1 MLTQLAAFVIRF
13 RWWVIGGWALVFLL
27 SIPFAPRV
35 TSALKHGFGEIDT
48 ESRIALRTAAEQI
61 GITESS
67 VTLVF
72 SSDSLDVDDP
82 AYAEAVERAI
92 APLRQIPEVARV
104 VTFYTVPGDTFIA
117 DDRRTTYAF
126 VELDATVNE
135 AVDLVEPI
143 RDGLGDTCLREQD
156 APCLDVWVTGGIA
169 LFADLSVYSERDLQ
183 RAELITIPLLAVLLL
198 IVFGSAVA
206 AGLPVAMG
214 LLSVVTTLALVFMVA
229 QVTDMSI
236 FVLNIASFLGL
247 GMAVDYSLLMVS
259 RFREELQRANRDVRP
274 ELADHDVRP
283 DPADQPPVIP
293 AHAGTREAASEAI
306 HHDVRPELVEG
317 RPTEPVSTVAS
328 AVTTTMQTSGKAI
341 VFSAG
346 TSVIALSGLLFF
358 DFMMLRS
365 LGVGGMTVILFS
377 MLIALTLL
385 PALFA
390 VLGHRVD
397 RLSIWRRRTARG
409 GFWFTLS
416 QWVMRHPIAVIVP
429 TTAFLV
435 LLGLPFLSVNLGSSW
450 ASLPEEA
457 ESRQGQDLVNE
468 RFGPGELSQVIL
480 VETSPVSTFSPENIA
495 ANLEFIERMESDPR
509 VVRVD
514 SVFAAVPR
522 VAWEQIQ
529 QAGSGFNP
537 ASMTSFGS
545 EDVQAAFN
553 ELVSDD
559 LRTQM
564 IRVVPRH
571 SPTSNETKALVS
583 DIRSNPP
590 RGDMTVRLT
599 GVTADIENTVDSM
612 YSDFPRVIVY
622 VVIVTYVALLLLF
635 RSVLLPLK
643 AVTLNALSVLASFGA
658 LVFVFQQGNFEGLLG
673 FTAEGFTEATVP
685 ILVFAVVFGLSMD
698 YEVFLLSRVKEEYE
712 RTGNNTRAVAIGME
726 RSGRIITSA
735 AAILILVSAGF
746 ATGDIL
752 IIKALG
758 LGTAIAV
765 LVDSTIVRALLVPA
779 LMRVMS
785 HLNWWAPH
793 WLRASQPSDPNSRTA

>member
-1 MLTQLAAFVIRF
+1 MLTRLAAFVIRF
-13 RWWVIGGWALVFLL
+13 RWWVIGGWVLVFLV
-27 SIPFAPRV
+27 SAAFAPRV
-35 TSALKHGFGEIDT
+35 TSQLKHGFGDLDT
-48 ESRIALRTAAEQI
+48 ESRAALRLMTEEL
-61 GITESS
+61 GFTESS

-82 AYAEAVERAI
+82 AYAEQMERAI
-92 APLRQIPEVARV
+92 APLRQMPEVVRV
-104 VTFYTVPGDTFIA
+104 VTHYTVPGDTFVSE
-117 DDRRTTYAF
+117 DRRTTYAF
-126 VELDATVNE
+126 VELDASLDE

-143 RDGLGDTCLREQD
+143 RDSLGETE
-156 APCLDVWVTGGIA
+156 LDVWVSGGIA
-169 LFADLSVYSERDLQ
+169 LFADLSIYSERDLQ
-183 RAELITIPLLAVLLL
+183 RAELITIPLLAILLL
-198 IVFGSAVA
+198 IVFGSVVA

-214 LLSVVTTLALVFMVA
+214 ALSVVTTLALVFLVA
-229 QVTDMSI
+229 QATDMSI

-259 RFREELQRANRDVRP
+259 RFREELQRAGNAVRP
-274 ELADHDVRP
+274 R
-283 DPADQPPVIP
+283 IKSG
-293 AHAGTREAASEAI
+293 AGSE
-306 HHDVRPELVEG
+306 PVEG
-317 RPTEPVSTVAS
+317 QSSEPGSTVAS
-328 AVTTTMQTSGKAI
+328 AVTTTIETSGKAI

-358 DFMMLRS
+358 DMMMMRS
-365 LGVGGMTVILFS
+365 LGVGGITVILFS

-385 PALFA
+385 PALFT

-397 RLSIWRRRTARG
+397 RLSIWRRRTVRG
-409 GFWFTLS
+409 GFWFNLS

-435 LLGLPFLSVNLGSSW
+435 LLGLPFLNVNLGSPW
-450 ASLPEEA
+450 ASILPEEA
-457 ESRQGQDLVNE
+457 ESRQGQELVNE
-468 RFGPGELSQVIL
+468 RFGPGELAQVIL
-480 VETSPVSTFSPENIA
+480 VESSPTSTLSPQNIA
-495 ANLEFIERMESDPR
+495 ANIEFVERMENDPR

-514 SVFAAVPR
+514 SIYGTGLPVVGTSPAASD
-522 VAWEQIQ
+522 E
-529 QAGSGFNP
+529 
-537 ASMTSFGS
+537 TL
-545 EDVQAAFN
+545 AAFN

-559 LRTQM
+559 LRTQT
-564 IRVVPRH
+564 IRIVPVH
-571 SPTSNETKALVS
+571 APTADETKALVS

-590 RGDMTVRLT
+590 GGDMTVLVT
-599 GVTADIENTVDSM
+599 GITADQLDNVDSM

-643 AVTLNALSVLASFGA
+643 AVVLNALSILASFGA
-658 LVFVFQQGNFEGLLG
+658 LVFVFQQGNFERVLG
-673 FTAEGFTEATVP
+673 FTADGTTEATVP
-685 ILVFAVVFGLSMD
+685 ILVFSVVFGLSMD

-712 RTGNNTRAVAIGME
+712 RTGDNTRAVAVGME

-735 AAILILVSAGF
+735 AAILIVVSAGF

-752 IIKALG
+752 IIKMLG

-785 HLNWWAPH
+785 RLNWWAPR
-793 WLRASQPSDPNSRTA
+793 WMRASPRTGAA

>member
-13 RWWVIGGWALVFLL
+13 RWWVIGGWTLVFLL

-126 VELDATVNE
+126 VEIDATVNE

-143 RDGLGDTCLREQD
+143 RDGLGDTCLQVQGAR
-156 APCLDVWVTGGIA
+156 CLDVWVTGGIA

-183 RAELITIPLLAVLLL
+183 RAELITIPLLAILLL

-293 AHAGTREAASEAI
+293 AHAGTREAAGEAI

-514 SVFAAVPR
+514 SVFAAIGDQPLPI
-522 VAWEQIQ
+522 ATPLTPL
-529 QAGSGFNP
+529 SSSLTP
-537 ASMTSFGS
+537 P
-545 EDVQAAFN
+545 DVQAAFN

-590 RGDMTVRLT
+590 GGDMTVRLT

-793 WLRASQPSDPNSRTA
+793 WLRPSQPSDPNSRTA

>member
-1 MLTQLAAFVIRF
+1 MDRAWPLAHLTSVTVGDEAGGVLTRLAAFVIRF
-13 RWWVIGGWALVFLL
+13 RWWVIGGWAIVFLV
-27 SIPFAPRV
+27 SVPFAPRV
-35 TSALKHGFGEIDT
+35 ASQLKHGFGELDT
-48 ESRIALRTAAEQI
+48 ESRAALSLMAEEI
-61 GITESS
+61 GFTESS

-72 SSDSLDVDDP
+72 SSETLDVDDP
-82 AYAEAVERAI
+82 AYAEAMEQAV
-92 APLRQIPEVARV
+92 APLRQLPEVVSV
-104 VTFYTVPGDTFIA
+104 VTFYTLAPYPDTGAPDNTLVA

-126 VELDATVNE
+126 VELDASVDE

-143 RDGLGDTCLREQD
+143 RSRLGDTE
-156 APCLDVWVTGGIA
+156 LDVWVTGGIA
-169 LFADLSVYSERDLQ
+169 LFADLSTYSERDLQ
-183 RAELITIPLLAVLLL
+183 RAELITIPLLAILLL
-198 IVFGSAVA
+198 LVFGSVVA

-214 LLSVVTTLALVFMVA
+214 ALSVVTTLALVFVVA
-229 QVTDMSI
+229 QATDMSI

-259 RFREELQRANRDVRP
+259 RFREELQRAD
-274 ELADHDVRP
+274 
-283 DPADQPPVIP
+283 
-293 AHAGTREAASEAI
+293 
-306 HHDVRPELVEG
+306 
-317 RPTEPVSTVAS
+317 TVAT
-328 AVTTTMQTSGKAI
+328 AVTTTIETSGKAI

-358 DFMMLRS
+358 DMMVMRS
-365 LGVGGMTVILFS
+365 LGVGGITVILFS

-385 PALFA
+385 PALFT

-416 QWVMRHPIAVIVP
+416 QWVMRHPIAVIIP

-435 LLGLPFLSVNLGSSW
+435 LLGLPFLNVNLGSPW
-450 ASLPEEA
+450 ASILPEEA
-457 ESRQGQDLVNE
+457 ESRQGQDLVTE

-480 VETSPVSTFSPENIA
+480 VESSPTSTLSPENIA
-495 ANLEFIERMESDPR
+495 ANLEFVERMVNDPR

-514 SVFAAVPR
+514 SIFGAEPHTT
-522 VAWEQIQ
+522 WEQMQ
-529 QAGSGFNP
+529 QGAGLKPDPTAP
-537 ASMTSFGS
+537 AVSD
-545 EDVQAAFN
+545 DVLAAFN

-564 IRVVPRH
+564 VRIVPRH
-571 SPTSNETKALVS
+571 SPTADETKALVS

-590 RGDMTVRLT
+590 GGDMTVLVT
-599 GVTADIENTVDSM
+599 GITADQLDNVDSM
-612 YSDFPRVIVY
+612 YSDFPRMIVY

-635 RSVLLPLK
+635 RSVILPLK
-643 AVTLNALSVLASFGA
+643 AVALNALSILASFGA
-658 LVFVFQQGNFEGLLG
+658 LVFVFQQGNFQGLLG
-673 FTAEGFTEATVP
+673 FTADGTTEATVP
-685 ILVFAVVFGLSMD
+685 ILVFSIVFGLSMD

-712 RTGNNTRAVAIGME
+712 RTGDNTRAVAVGME

-735 AAILILVSAGF
+735 AAILIVVSAGF

-785 HLNWWAPH
+785 RLNWWAPR
-793 WLRASQPSDPNSRTA
+793 WMRPTQKKLYEPGR

>member
-1 MLTQLAAFVIRF
+1 MLTRLAVFVIRF
-13 RWWVIGGWALVFLL
+13 RWWVIGGWVVVFLV
-27 SIPFAPRV
+27 SVPFAPRV
-35 TSALKHGFGEIDT
+35 TSQLKHGFGDLDT
-48 ESRIALRTAAEQI
+48 ESRAALSLVGEELDF
-61 GITESS
+61 TESS

-82 AYAEAVERAI
+82 AYAEEVERAV
-92 APLRQIPEVARV
+92 APLRQLPEVVRI
-104 VTFYTVPGDTFIA
+104 VTYYTVPGNTFVA

-126 VELDATVNE
+126 VELDASVDE

-143 RDGLGDTCLREQD
+143 RSGLGETE
-156 APCLDVWVTGGIA
+156 LDVWVTGGIA
-169 LFADLSVYSERDLQ
+169 LFADLGTYSERDLQ
-183 RAELITIPLLAVLLL
+183 RAELITIPLLAILLL
-198 IVFGSAVA
+198 LVFGSVVA

-214 LLSVVTTLALVFMVA
+214 ALSVVTTLALVFVVA
-229 QVTDMSI
+229 QATDMSI

-259 RFREELQRANRDVRP
+259 RFREELQRAD
-274 ELADHDVRP
+274 
-283 DPADQPPVIP
+283 
-293 AHAGTREAASEAI
+293 
-306 HHDVRPELVEG
+306 
-317 RPTEPVSTVAS
+317 TVAS
-328 AVTTTMQTSGKAI
+328 AVVTTIETSGKAI

-358 DFMMLRS
+358 DLMMIRS
-365 LGVGGMTVILFS
+365 LGVGGITVILFS

-385 PALFA
+385 PALFT

-416 QWVMRHPIAVIVP
+416 QWVMRHPIAVIIP

-435 LLGLPFLSVNLGSSW
+435 LLGLPFLNVNLGSPW
-450 ASLPEEA
+450 ASILPEEA
-457 ESRQGQDLVNE
+457 ESRQGQGLVDE
-468 RFGPGELSQVIL
+468 RFGPGELSQVII
-480 VETSPVSTFSPENIA
+480 VESSLTSTLSPGNIA
-495 ANLEFIERMESDPR
+495 ANLEFVERMENDPR

-514 SVFAAVPR
+514 SIFGAEPR
-522 VAWEQIQ
+522 MTWEQMQ
-529 QAGSGFNP
+529 QVGAGFKP
-537 ASMTSFGS
+537 APTAPAVSNEALT
-545 EDVQAAFN
+545 AFN

-564 IRVVPRH
+564 VRIVPRH
-571 SPTSNETKALVS
+571 SPTADETKTLVT

-590 RGDMTVRLT
+590 GGDMTVLVT
-599 GVTADIENTVDSM
+599 GITADQLDNVDSM

-635 RSVLLPLK
+635 RSVILPLK
-643 AVTLNALSVLASFGA
+643 AVVLNALSILASFGA

-673 FTAEGFTEATVP
+673 FTADGTTEATVP
-685 ILVFAVVFGLSMD
+685 ILVFSVVFGLSMD

-712 RTGNNTRAVAIGME
+712 RTGDNTRAVAIGME

-735 AAILILVSAGF
+735 AAILIVVSAGF

-785 HLNWWAPH
+785 RLNWWVPR
-793 WLRASQPSDPNSRTA
+793 WMRPTQKIGGDSREVRM

>member
-1 MLTQLAAFVIRF
+1 MLTRLAAFVIRF
-13 RWWVIGGWALVFLL
+13 RWWVIGGWAVVFLV
-27 SIPFAPRV
+27 SVPFAPRV
-35 TSALKHGFGEIDT
+35 TSQLKHGFGELDT
-48 ESRIALRTAAEQI
+48 ESRAALRLVDEELGFA
-61 GITESS
+61 ESS

-72 SSDSLDVDDP
+72 SSETLDVDDP
-82 AYAEAVERAI
+82 AYAQEIKRAI
-92 APLRQIPEVARV
+92 APLRQRPDVVRV
-104 VTFYTVPGDTFIA
+104 VTHFTVQGDTFVA

-126 VELDATVNE
+126 VELDASVDE

-143 RDGLGDTCLREQD
+143 RSGLGETE
-156 APCLDVWVTGGIA
+156 LDVWVTGGIA

-183 RAELITIPLLAVLLL
+183 RAELITIPLLAILLL
-198 IVFGSAVA
+198 LVFGSVVA

-214 LLSVVTTLALVFMVA
+214 ALSVVTTLALVFVVA
-229 QVTDMSI
+229 QATDMSI

-259 RFREELQRANRDVRP
+259 RFREELQRA
-274 ELADHDVRP
+274 
-283 DPADQPPVIP
+283 
-293 AHAGTREAASEAI
+293 G
-306 HHDVRPELVEG
+306 
-317 RPTEPVSTVAS
+317 TVAS
-328 AVTTTMQTSGKAI
+328 AVTTTIETSGKAI

-358 DFMMLRS
+358 DMMMMRS
-365 LGVGGMTVILFS
+365 LGVGGITVILFS

-385 PALFA
+385 PALFT
-390 VLGHRVD
+390 VLGRRVD
-397 RLSIWRRRTARG
+397 RLSIWRRRTTRG

-435 LLGLPFLSVNLGSSW
+435 LLGLPFLNVNLGSPW
-450 ASLPEEA
+450 ASILPEEA
-457 ESRQGQDLVNE
+457 ESRQGQDLVTE

-480 VETSPVSTFSPENIA
+480 VESSPTSTLSPGNIA
-495 ANLEFIERMESDPR
+495 ANLEFVERMENDPR

-514 SVFAAVPR
+514 SIFGTEPR
-522 VAWEQIQ
+522 MTWEQFI
-529 QAGSGFNP
+529 ALSGLGGSAP
-537 ASMTSFGS
+537 AVSDEALT
-545 EDVQAAFN
+545 AFN
-553 ELVSDD
+553 ELVSVD

-564 IRVVPRH
+564 VRVVPRH
-571 SPTSNETKALVS
+571 SPTSDETKALVS

-590 RGDMTVRLT
+590 GGDMTMLVT
-599 GVTADIENTVDSM
+599 GITADQLDNVDSM

-635 RSVLLPLK
+635 RSVILPLK
-643 AVTLNALSVLASFGA
+643 AVVLNALSILASFGA
-658 LVFVFQQGNFEGLLG
+658 LVFVFQQGNFERVLG
-673 FTAEGFTEATVP
+673 FTADGTTEATVP
-685 ILVFAVVFGLSMD
+685 ILVFSVVFGLSMD
-698 YEVFLLSRVKEEYE
+698 YEVFLLSRVKEEYD
-712 RTGNNTRAVAIGME
+712 RTGDNTRAVAVGME

-735 AAILILVSAGF
+735 AAILIVVSAGF

-785 HLNWWAPH
+785 RLNWWAPR
-793 WLRASQPSDPNSRTA
+793 WMRASQKVGTE